1 MRRANWGETFGPKR
15 VGKDGRFQEVPEQ
28 FYEVVDEQCNLTL
41 DRIAGESRVRGY
53 EVMVRLFCVGKTHSQ
68 RRKP

>member
-1 MRRANWGETFGPKR
+1 MADFRKFH
-15 VGKDGRFQEVPEQ
+15 EQ